1 VNAGFVT
8 PWAFSRIVLSVD
20 DLDFAQVY
28 ERHARDI
35 YRFSVYLSGDVHVA
49 EEVTAETFARAW
61 ASRDRVRLGSVKA
74 YLLMIAR
81 NLIRDTHRAPA
92 VSSLPGDTAVADQAA
107 DQERAAHARQEWRTV
122 QRALAG
128 LPEVDR
134 AILLMATMEG
144 LSHQEIAESVGLSV
158 TAVKVRIHRARV
170 RLNAARGHTKESS

>member
-1 VNAGFVT
+1 MNAGFVT
-8 PWAFSRIVLSVD
+8 PGAFSRIVLSVD

-61 ASRDRVRLGSVKA
+61 ASRERVRLGSVKA

-81 NLIRDTHRAPA
+81 NLIRDMHRAPA
-92 VSSLPGDTAVADQAA
+92 VSSLPGDTPVADQAA
-107 DQERAAHARQEWRTV
+107 DQERTAHARQEWRTV

-134 AILLMATMEG
+134 AILLIF
-144 LSHQEIAESVGLSV
+144 IA
-158 TAVKVRIHRARV
+158 TAVVAVVFWIAFFVSLWRMRARILV
-170 RLNAARGHTKESS
+170 VPEKRTRTMP